1 MRWTSPPARLS
12 RYAVA
17 DSTTGPDGGRQPPAA
32 GLVGAGRTSSGL
44 AYFALGSRAPDIDYD
59 PAHRRRLADPGGD
72 GTAAHRRAYL
82 MTAPRRAVGRPCTHL
97 QTLGSTGCWSS

>member
-1 MRWTSPPARLS
+1 MRWTSQPAGLS

-44 AYFALGSRAPDIDYD
+44 AYFALGSRAADIDYD
-59 PAHRRRLADPGGD
+59 PGASLIPVAMELRR
-72 GTAAHRRAYL
+72 
-82 MTAPRRAVGRPCTHL
+82 
-97 QTLGSTGCWSS
+97 TGVRT